1 MATHSNILAWRIPW
15 TEEPGGL
22 WSMGSQRVEQ
32 HWNNLVR
39 QILLH
44 SKFWTNPQPI
54 VCAQRIPGSCSLPCP
69 PLPHLFSIYVPEGI
83 SWPIN
88 LERFIISCGIPSLE
102 NVAFQFRLRTRLR
115 SQLSSGSRISPEW
128 WWEGHQ
134 PSVTPEGLPQ
144 TLLTFLGSQLKLP
157 KQPDQKVLSA
167 DCKIL

>member
-1 MATHSNILAWRIPW
+1 MQSLPLNQFFIFILTSTPPHSVLLPSFPGFTCLLSSLKPTVCCLSHVSAGVCSLPW
-15 TEEPGGL
+15 A
-22 WSMGSQRVEQ
+22 S
-32 HWNNLVR
+32 H
-39 QILLH
+39 
-44 SKFWTNPQPI
+44 
-54 VCAQRIPGSCSLPCP
+54 SCSLPCP
-69 PLPHLFSIYVPEGI
+69 PLPHLFAIYVPEGL